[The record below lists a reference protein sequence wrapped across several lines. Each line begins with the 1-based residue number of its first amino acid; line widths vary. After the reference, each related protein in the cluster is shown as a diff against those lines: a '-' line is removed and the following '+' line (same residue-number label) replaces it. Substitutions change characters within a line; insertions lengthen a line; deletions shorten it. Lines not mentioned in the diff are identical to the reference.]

1 MEMTAI
7 ILIVGFFF
15 FLLINVPVSI
25 SIGLATMVAM
35 LINIEFEPAVTTM
48 AQRMAGGLDSF
59 ALLAIP
65 FS

>member
-48 AQRMAGGLDSF
+48 AQRMAG
-59 ALLAIP
+59 
-65 FS
+65 

>member
-35 LINIEFEPAVTTM
+35 LADWT
-48 AQRMAGGLDSF
+48 
-59 ALLAIP
+59 ALRCLQYL